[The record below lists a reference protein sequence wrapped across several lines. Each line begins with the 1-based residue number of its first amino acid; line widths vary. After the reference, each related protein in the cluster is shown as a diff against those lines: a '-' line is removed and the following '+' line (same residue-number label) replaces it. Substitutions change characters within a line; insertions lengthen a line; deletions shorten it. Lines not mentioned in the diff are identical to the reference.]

1 MKRRYANKVKGEYIQ
16 KRIDEEFFK
25 GYVAFVKIK
34 DVQNPLIVN
43 DGEKDVCIK
52 DNDYEWFEVY
62 PDNEHYVITIMF
74 DDKNNLIEW
83 YFDIS
88 KEVGIEDGIPYEDD
102 LYLDMVLAPDG
113 RVFILDED
121 ELQDALNKK
130 EILQSDVDL
139 AYNTLNVLK
148 NRYTNNLSELKELT
162 NRISEIF
169 KTKNMI

>member
-113 RVFILDED
+113 RVVILDED

-148 NRYTNNLSELKELT
+148 NRYTNNLDELKELT
-162 NRISEIF
+162 NRISDIF

>member
-148 NRYTNNLSELKELT
+148 NRYTNNLDELKELT
-162 NRISEIF
+162 NRISDIF

>member
-1 MKRRYANKVKGEYIQ
+1 MKRRYANKIKGEYIQ

-148 NRYTNNLSELKELT
+148 NRYTNNLGELKELT
-162 NRISEIF
+162 NRISDIF

>member
-16 KRIDEEFFK
+16 KRIDEDFFS

-43 DGEKDVCIK
+43 DGVKDVCIK

-62 PDNEHYVITIMF
+62 PDNEYYAITIMF

-113 RVFILDED
+113 RIFILDED

-130 EILQSDVDL
+130 EILQADVDL
-139 AYNTLNVLK
+139 AYNTLNMLK
-148 NRYTNNLSELKELT
+148 NKYVKDLDKLKELT
-162 NRISEIF
+162 NKISDILN
-169 KTKNMI
+169 TKNRI

>member
-162 NRISEIF
+162 NRISDIF

>member
-88 KEVGIEDGIPYEDD
+88 KEIGIEDGIPYEDD

-148 NRYTNNLSELKELT
+148 NRYTNNLDELKELT
-162 NRISEIF
+162 NRISDIF